1 MATAVRVAGVTVN
14 PVDPETLP
22 RLAEMFVVPTDAVL
36 ARPSVPRLLLMVATA
51 VVLELQVAVAVRSSV
66 LPSL

>member
-36 ARPSVPRLLLMVATA
+36 ARPSVPRLLLMTA
-51 VVLELQVAVAVRSSV
+51 VALDEDAQVTIAVMSLLVPSV
-66 LPSL
+66 

>member
-1 MATAVRVAGVTVN
+1 MAIVLRVAGVTVN

-22 RLAEMFVVPTDAVL
+22 RLAVMFVVPTDAVL

-51 VVLELQVAVAVRSSV
+51 VVPELQVVVVVRSSV